1 MKRLAFNQDLNLKK
15 SHFEDLQ
22 DLLVFLSESGIK
34 YPWASESFLNELREE
49 RTQYLKSDK
58 RNSWDDLKNELVAKN
73 EKVEWRLISI

>member
-1 MKRLAFNQDLNLKK
+1 MKKLTFNQDLNLKK

-22 DLLVFLSESGIK
+22 DLLVFLCESGTK
-34 YPWASESFLNELREE
+34 YPWESESFLNELREE